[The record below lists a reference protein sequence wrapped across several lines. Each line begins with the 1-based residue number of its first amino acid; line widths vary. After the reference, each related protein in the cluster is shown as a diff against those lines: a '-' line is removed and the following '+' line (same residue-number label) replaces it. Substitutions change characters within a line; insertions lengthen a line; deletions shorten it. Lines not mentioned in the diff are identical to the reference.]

1 MSRTALWTALISL
14 AALPAL
20 AAPAPALPTPAQI
33 QASVAKSGPKAAIA
47 SLTKANQWDGVAA
60 QMAAGDSAWVALAPK
75 LAPGAD
81 AGTAEDLGL
90 SLATAL
96 PINPAAVLAAIDP
109 ANGPALGAGRV
120 CSAPFIEDPPEHHK
134 AYLKSALAKA
144 GAVADPA
151 LAANRTACLAVLKST
166 H

>member
-1 MSRTALWTALISL
+1 MLRTALWTALLSL

-20 AAPAPALPTPAQI
+20 AAPAAPTATQI
-33 QASVAKSGPKAAIA
+33 QATIAKSGPKAAIA
-47 SLTKANQWDGVAA
+47 ALVKNNQWDAVAA
-60 QMAAGDSAWVALAPK
+60 QIATGDSAWVALTPK

-120 CSAPFIEDPPEHHK
+120 CSAPFIEDPPAHHA